1 MPAERFF
8 IKQARRFSA
17 GLSVLYKNQCILR
30 ADDSVG
36 PKNVTNSPRIP
47 AKTVHPKRLFS
58 PQ

>member
-30 ADDSVG
+30 ADRV
-36 PKNVTNSPRIP
+36 V
-47 AKTVHPKRLFS
+47 L
-58 PQ
+58 PQDYRGIEVSA